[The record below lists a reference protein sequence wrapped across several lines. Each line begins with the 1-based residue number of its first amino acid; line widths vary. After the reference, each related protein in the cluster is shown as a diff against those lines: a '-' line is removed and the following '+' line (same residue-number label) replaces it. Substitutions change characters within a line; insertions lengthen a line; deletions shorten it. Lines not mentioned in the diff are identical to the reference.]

1 LTDKLVVKSNNPFSN
16 ETHHYDITEI
26 LLKVALNIQ
35 NSITKKPDLLLIF
48 YFSLVTSM
56 VNNKNNKTQTITII
70 KVNKLAHNSYLNHFT
85 LYTVGKT

>member
-1 LTDKLVVKSNNPFSN
+1 MSLLELIPNPFSN

-70 KVNKLAHNSYLNHFT
+70 KVNKLAHN
-85 LYTVGKT
+85 